1 VTTVSPPRCASATAA
16 GQVSGISQHD
26 DFRRDVGA
34 PGPST
39 ETGHQRSVGVA
50 LGLGALVVL
59 LLMVLAASGATHALW
74 P

>member
-1 VTTVSPPRCASATAA
+1 MKE
-16 GQVSGISQHD
+16 HD
-26 DFRRDVGA
+26 DSRRDIGS

-59 LLMVLAASGATHALW
+59 LLMVLAASGSTHALW